1 MLGFSLQ
8 KLIVLGAIIAI
19 VWYGFQ
25 WLSRY
30 QKVQKDKEKDRL
42 ARRKAA
48 DTPSEPRRKGEDLEA
63 CPRCGAFVP
72 AGSTHDCV

>member
-30 QKVQKDKEKDRL
+30 QKVQKGKERERV
-42 ARRKAA
+42 ARAKAA
-48 DTPSEPRRKGEDLEA
+48 EAAPERRRASEDLEP

-72 AGSTHDCV
+72 VGRPHDCG